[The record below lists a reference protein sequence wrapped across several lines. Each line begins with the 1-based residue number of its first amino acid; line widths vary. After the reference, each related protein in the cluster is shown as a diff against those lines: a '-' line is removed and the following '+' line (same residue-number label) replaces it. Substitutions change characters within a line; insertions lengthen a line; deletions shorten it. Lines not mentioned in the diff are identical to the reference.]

1 MYSETADPNNKDHYY
16 KFDPIN
22 ATDNKGLDKIAAKL
36 ELIYTSLD
44 WPFQTPSLEVSLYQS
59 GIYGNFSRKIEFDIK
74 KINQLIHAFY

>member
-1 MYSETADPNNKDHYY
+1 MNWEGMYSETADPNNKDHYY

-59 GIYGNFSRKIEFDIK
+59 GIWKIEFDIK
-74 KINQLIHAFY
+74 KIN